1 MNDPAME
8 ALGYFDAYTNS
19 VTVNMGRHFSA
30 REAASTIVREA
41 AHKNGFYKGRPQN
54 TQFSEY
60 QAFGSEMLYKN
71 GGPSLAE
78 RLEIWNDVQSLYPHL
93 PQEKYPFGGKP

>member
-41 AHKNGFYKGRPQN
+41 AHQNGFYKGRPQN

-60 QAFGSEMLYKN
+60 QASGIGFGT
-71 GGPSLAE
+71 
-78 RLEIWNDVQSLYPHL
+78 RLRLCVRGSITRLNRTELV
-93 PQEKYPFGGKP
+93 FT

>member
-8 ALGYFDAYTNS
+8 ALGYLDALGYFDAYTNS
-19 VTVNMGRHFSA
+19 VTVNMGRHVSA

-41 AHKNGFYKGRPQN
+41 AHQNGFYKGRPQN

-60 QAFGSEMLYKN
+60 QAFGNEMLFQN
-71 GGPSLAE
+71 GAFACGT
-78 RLEIWNDVQSLYPHL
+78 IGDM
-93 PQEKYPFGGKP
+93 G